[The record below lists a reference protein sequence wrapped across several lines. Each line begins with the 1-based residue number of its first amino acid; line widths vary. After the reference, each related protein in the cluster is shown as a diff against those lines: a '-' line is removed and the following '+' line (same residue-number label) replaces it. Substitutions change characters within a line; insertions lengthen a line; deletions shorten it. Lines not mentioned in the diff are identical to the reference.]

1 MNKFYKRVHIKLIE
15 LDRKRAW
22 LLEQTAIKPSTWS
35 SWEKYGRM
43 PPADRALAVA
53 DALGVTLEYLV
64 TGKETP
70 FDFRGS
76 SPLVGQ
82 ICQQVMRMD
91 EQQLRRMLTV
101 VNSLNI
107 DRG

>member
-1 MNKFYKRVHIKLIE
+1 MEKFYKRVHIKLIE

-22 LLEQTAIKPSTWS
+22 LLAQTGIKASTWS
-35 SWEKYGRM
+35 SWEKYGRI

-64 TGKETP
+64 AGKETP

-76 SPLVGQ
+76 NPLVGQ
-82 ICQQVMRMD
+82 ICQQVMRMN
-91 EQQLRRMLTV
+91 EQQLRRLLTTI
-101 VNSLNI
+101 NSMRI
-107 DRG
+107 EQA